1 MANKRRFYNEERV
14 VKVTNKDDMVA
25 INFAAL
31 AAATPTFDDHPWEY
45 ICIREGVV
53 IGTDRCRIH
62 RAKLETKIED
72 GLYELIKSTKKE
84 CVIERIKDD
93 EGYPSQRAIDK
104 CMNVEGHKLG
114 IVNGLFSILPAT
126 LVYLVGKNGQAMRPE
141 YIIDACK
148 LMSSGHVIVTLPTD
162 PNCGVHI
169 EHTDGTMEAF
179 IMPVL
184 CPQVA
189 VKFSPVARESGRI
202 IRA

>member
-1 MANKRRFYNEERV
+1 VAKIVKKRKFYNEEKA
-14 VKVTNKDDMVA
+14 VKVTNKNDMVA

-31 AAATPTFDDHPWEY
+31 ATATPIFDDHPWGY
-45 ICIREGVV
+45 ICIREGKVT
-53 IGTDRCRIH
+53 GTDRYRIH

-93 EGYPSQRAIDK
+93 EGYPSQKAIDK
-104 CMNVEGHKLG
+104 CMNVGGHRLG
-114 IVNGLFSILPAT
+114 IVNGLFTILPAI

-179 IMPVL
+179 IMPVTVDNEKIKIL
-184 CPQVA
+184 
-189 VKFSPVARESGRI
+189 EGGE
-202 IRA
+202 

>member
-1 MANKRRFYNEERV
+1 VAKIIKKRKFYNEEKA

-62 RAKLETKIED
+62 SAKLETKVED
-72 GLYELIKSTKKE
+72 GLYELIKTTKKE
-84 CVIERIKDD
+84 YIIYRIKDCD
-93 EGYPSQRAIDK
+93 GYPSQEALDK

-114 IVNGLFSILPAT
+114 IVNELFSILPAT

-169 EHTDGTMEAF
+169 ECTSNDMEAF
-179 IMPVL
+179 IMPVTVDNKKIKIL
-184 CPQVA
+184 
-189 VKFSPVARESGRI
+189 EGGE
-202 IRA
+202 

>member
-1 MANKRRFYNEERV
+1 MAKIIKKRKFYNEEKA

-141 YIIDACK
+141 YIIDACR
-148 LMSSGHVIVTLPTD
+148 LVSSGHVIVTLPVD
-162 PNCGVHI
+162 SNCGVHI
-169 EHTDGTMEAF
+169 EFIGSDMEAF
-179 IMPVL
+179 IMPVTVDNEKIKIL
-184 CPQVA
+184 
-189 VKFSPVARESGRI
+189 EGGE
-202 IRA
+202 